1 MKKEYITPEIRVT
14 ELTED
19 MTILAGSDTGNNGS
33 YDGGSGSGS
42 DSENM
47 DEDKSTPAKW
57 GSVWE

>member
-19 MTILAGSDTGNNGS
+19 MTILAGSDTGNSGS
-33 YDGGSGSGS
+33 YDGDSGSGS
-42 DSENM
+42 EDM
-47 DEDKSTPAKW
+47 DEDKPTTAKW

>member
-1 MKKEYITPEIRVT
+1 MKKQYITPEIRVT

-42 DSENM
+42 DSEDM
-47 DEDKSTPAKW
+47 DEDIPTTAKW
-57 GSVWE
+57 RSVWE

>member
-1 MKKEYITPEIRVT
+1 MKKQYITPEIRVT

-42 DSENM
+42 DSEDM
-47 DEDKSTPAKW
+47 DEDKPTTAKW
-57 GSVWE
+57 GSFWE

>member
-1 MKKEYITPEIRVT
+1 MKKQYITPEIRVT

-19 MTILAGSDTGNNGS
+19 MTILAGSDTGNSGS
-33 YDGGSGSGS
+33 YDG
-42 DSENM
+42 DSSSADM

>member
-33 YDGGSGSGS
+33 YSKED
-42 DSENM
+42 
-47 DEDKSTPAKW
+47 DEDLGAKETQPAKL
-57 GSVWE
+57 GSVWD